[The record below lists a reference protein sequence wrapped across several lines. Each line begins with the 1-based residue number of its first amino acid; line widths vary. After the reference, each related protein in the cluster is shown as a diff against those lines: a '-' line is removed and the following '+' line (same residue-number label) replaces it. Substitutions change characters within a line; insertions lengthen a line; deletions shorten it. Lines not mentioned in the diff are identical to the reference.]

1 MKEKSMSYLN
11 GLLEAQKKD
20 LHEARGYLERAE
32 AEKRDLSVEERTA
45 WDALNAQIDN
55 RQDHIN
61 QVRAAEQR
69 DARVAEAMASAPE
82 VRTEVRAVEAEMTDA
97 DMIRAIARGERRSA
111 TFERRSLSVA
121 TATKGGET
129 VPQSF
134 YDIIQEQLAVI
145 SPLLD
150 PNVVT
155 VLNTASGEDIKVPV
169 QTARMA
175 GTAVA
180 EAATYAESDPTF
192 TNITLRAHKI
202 GTLTVCSEE
211 LLSDTG
217 VDLVGFLGRQMG
229 LALGTAVGNLLSQG
243 TGTVQPNGIVFAL
256 GTAPAVTGG
265 TGVAG
270 AFTGD
275 NLIALMHAVD
285 SVYSAQPGAGWM
297 MSRATLGAVRA
308 LKGSEGY
315 LFQPFADAGAPG
327 RLLGFPVY
335 ENPFVPAIGTAATS
349 APLVGK
355 SVLFGDLR
363 AYHTRVVGGVE
374 IVRSDEAYFT
384 SDQVAF
390 KARIRVGGDLGGGR
404 TDAVKF
410 FRGGTA

>member
-1 MKEKSMSYLN
+1 MSYLDS
-11 GLLEAQKKD
+11 LVEAQKKD

-32 AEKRDLSVEERTA
+32 QEKRDLSVEERTA
-45 WDALNAQIDN
+45 WDNLNDRIN
-55 RQDHIN
+55 TRQDHLN
-61 QVRAAEQR
+61 EVRAAEQR
-69 DARVAEAMASAPE
+69 DARVADALADAPE
-82 VRTEVRAVEAEMTDA
+82 VRTEAREVAEAPSDA
-97 DMIRAIARGERRSA
+97 DVIRAIARGERRSA
-111 TFERRSLSVA
+111 TFERRNLEKA
-121 TATKGGET
+121 TSTKGPET

-134 YDIIQEQLAVI
+134 YDIIQEQLATL

-180 EAATYAESDPTF
+180 EGDTYAESDPTF
-192 TNITLRAHKI
+192 TNITLRAHKT
-202 GTLTVCSEE
+202 GTLTVVSEE

-229 LALGTAVGNLLSQG
+229 IALGTAVGNVLTQG
-243 TGTVQPNGIVFAL
+243 TGTVQANGLVTSL

-265 TGVAG
+265 TGVSG

-275 NLIALMHAVD
+275 NLISLMHAVD
-285 SVYSAQPGAGWM
+285 SVYAAQPGAGWM
-297 MSRATLGAVRA
+297 MSRASLGAVRA

-315 LFQPFADAGAPG
+315 LFQPFADASTPG
-327 RLLGFPVY
+327 RLLGYPVY
-335 ENPFVPAIGTAATS
+335 ENPFVPAIGTAPTS
-349 APLVGK
+349 ATITGK
-355 SVLFGDLR
+355 SVVFGDLR
-363 AYHTRVVGGVE
+363 AYHTRLVGGIE

-390 KARIRVGGDLGGGR
+390 KARIRVDGDLGGGR
-404 TDAVKF
+404 TDALKF

>member
-1 MKEKSMSYLN
+1 MSYLN

-69 DARVAEAMASAPE
+69 DARVAEAMVSAPE
-82 VRTEVRAVEAEMTDA
+82 TRAEAREVADQPSDA
-97 DMIRAIARGERRSA
+97 DMIRAIARGEMRSA
-111 TFERRSLSVA
+111 TFERRNLEKA
-121 TATKGGET
+121 TSTKGPET

-134 YDIIQEQLAVI
+134 YDVIQEQLATV

-150 PNVVT
+150 PSVVT
-155 VLNTASGEDIKVPV
+155 LLTTASGEDIKVPV
-169 QTARMA
+169 QSSRMA
-175 GTAVA
+175 GTAIA
-180 EAATYAESDPTF
+180 EGDTYAESDPTF
-192 TNITLRAHKI
+192 TNITLRSHKT
-202 GTLTVCSEE
+202 GTLTVVSEE

-217 VDLVGFLGRQMG
+217 IDLVGFLGRQMG
-229 LALGTAVGNLLSQG
+229 IALGTAIGQVLTQG
-243 TGTVQPNGIVFAL
+243 TGTVQANGIVTAL

-270 AFTGD
+270 APTGD
-275 NLIALMHAVD
+275 DIIKLMHAVD
-285 SVYSAQPGAGWM
+285 SVYAAQPGAGFM
-297 MSRATLGAVRA
+297 MSRATLGTIRA
-308 LKGSEGY
+308 LKGAEGY
-315 LFQPFADAGAPG
+315 LFQPFADAGSPG
-327 RLLGFPVY
+327 TLLGYRVV
-335 ENPFVPAIGTAATS
+335 ENPFMPAIGTAAAS
-349 APLVGK
+349 ATITGK
-355 SVLFGDLR
+355 SIVFGDLA

-374 IVRSDEAYFT
+374 IVRSDEAYWT

-390 KARIRVGGDLGGGR
+390 KARIRVDGDLGGGR

>member
-1 MKEKSMSYLN
+1 MSYLDS
-11 GLLEAQKKD
+11 LVEAQKKD

-32 AEKRDLSVEERTA
+32 QEKRDLSVEERTA
-45 WDALNAQIDN
+45 WDNLNDRIN
-55 RQDHIN
+55 TRQDHLN
-61 QVRAAEQR
+61 EVRAAEQR
-69 DARVAEAMASAPE
+69 DARVADALADAPE
-82 VRTEVRAVEAEMTDA
+82 VRTEAREVAEAPSDA
-97 DMIRAIARGERRSA
+97 DVIRAIARGERRSA
-111 TFERRSLSVA
+111 TFERRNLEKA
-121 TATKGGET
+121 TSTKGPET

-134 YDIIQEQLAVI
+134 YDIIQEQLATL

-180 EAATYAESDPTF
+180 EGDTYAESDPTF
-192 TNITLRAHKI
+192 TNITLRAHKT
-202 GTLTVCSEE
+202 GTLTVVSEE

-229 LALGTAVGNLLSQG
+229 IALGTAVGNVLTQG
-243 TGTVQPNGIVFAL
+243 TGTVQANGLVTSL

-265 TGVAG
+265 TGVSG

-275 NLIALMHAVD
+275 NLISLMHAVD
-285 SVYSAQPGAGWM
+285 SVYAAQPGAGWM
-297 MSRATLGAVRA
+297 MSRASLGAVRA

-315 LFQPFADAGAPG
+315 LFQPFADASTPG
-327 RLLGFPVY
+327 RLLGYPVY
-335 ENPFVPAIGTAATS
+335 ENPFVPSIGTAPTS
-349 APLVGK
+349 ATITGK
-355 SVLFGDLR
+355 SVVFGDLR
-363 AYHTRVVGGVE
+363 AYHTRLVGGIE

-390 KARIRVGGDLGGGR
+390 KARIRVDGDLGGGR
-404 TDAVKF
+404 TDALKF

>member
-1 MKEKSMSYLN
+1 MSYLES
-11 GLLEAQKKD
+11 LLEAQKRD
-20 LHEARGYLERAE
+20 LHAARSYLDRAE
-32 AEKRDLSVEERTA
+32 EEKRDLSVEERTA
-45 WDALNAQIDN
+45 WDALNSQIDE

-61 QVRAAEQR
+61 TVRSAEQR
-69 DARVAEAMASAPE
+69 DARVADAMANAPE
-82 VRTEVRAVEAEMTDA
+82 TRTESRTVEAAPESDA
-97 DMIRAIARGERRSA
+97 DIIRAIARGERRSA
-111 TFERRSLSVA
+111 TFERRALSA
-121 TATKGGET
+121 GTSTKGPET
-129 VPQSF
+129 VPQTF
-134 YDIIQEQLAVI
+134 YDIIQEQLATL
-145 SPLLD
+145 SPLMD
-150 PNVVT
+150 ANVVT
-155 VLNTASGEDIKVPV
+155 VLNTTSGEDIKVPV

-202 GTLTVCSEE
+202 GTLTVVSEE
-211 LLSDTG
+211 LLADTG

-229 LALGTAVGNLLSQG
+229 IALGTAVGNLLTQG
-243 TGTVQPNGIVFAL
+243 TGTVEPNGIVFAL

-265 TGVAG
+265 TGVSG

-275 NLIALMHAVD
+275 NLISLMHAVD
-285 SVYSAQPGAGWM
+285 SVYAAQPGAGWM
-297 MSRATLGAVRA
+297 MSRASLGAVRA

-315 LFQPFADAGAPG
+315 LFQPFADASTPG
-327 RLLGFPVY
+327 RLLGYPVY

-349 APLVGK
+349 ATLTGK

-363 AYHTRVVGGVE
+363 AFHTRMVGGVE

>member
-1 MKEKSMSYLN
+1 MSYLE

-20 LHEARGYLERAE
+20 LHDARSYLDRAE
-32 AEKRDLSVEERTA
+32 QDKRDLSVEERTA
-45 WDALNAQIDN
+45 WDALNARIDN

-61 QVRAAEQR
+61 EVRAAEQR

-82 VRTEVRAVEAEMTDA
+82 ARTEARVAEMTDA
-97 DMIRAIARGERRSA
+97 DVIRAIARGERRSA
-111 TFERRSLSVA
+111 TFERRALSVG

-134 YDIIQEQLAVI
+134 YDVIQEQLATI

-211 LLSDTG
+211 LLADTG

-265 TGVAG
+265 TGVSG

-275 NLIALMHAVD
+275 NLISLMHAVD

-297 MSRATLGAVRA
+297 MSRATLGSVRA

-315 LFQPFADAGAPG
+315 LFQPFSDAGAPG

-349 APLVGK
+349 AALVGK

-363 AYHTRVVGGVE
+363 AYHSRVVGGVE
-374 IVRSDEAYFT
+374 VIRSDEAYFT
-384 SDQVAF
+384 SDQIAF

-404 TDAVKF
+404 GDAIKF